1 MRNLLIYYILCFLA
15 LCSCSDSHTSIVL
28 DEAEALYDKALYEEA
43 DSVLRTIDAIA
54 LKPGSELQ
62 ARYALL
68 HTKIKY
74 KNYVDAPNDSLI
86 SISVEYAEAKGDA
99 EDRFYAY
106 LYQGIVRFE
115 LNDYS
120 KATQSLLRAMANSE
134 NISDHYSKG
143 QMFTYLSL
151 VNGVQHC
158 SDDEKYAQ
166 MAFEQYL
173 AGGLDTYYASAL
185 NMKAIAK
192 LHRVELDSAMIL
204 LDAAITKAES
214 TGSIFAL
221 NEALSLKAHT
231 ALFFDSIQMANHL
244 YMRLDNDK
252 SYTFQIKDL
261 CNMAYIQAK
270 LHNTDSCFTLL
281 SKARLACATVN
292 DTINYLAK
300 SLWVYNAIGDNEYA
314 SMLKDTLISLE
325 DRMLAE
331 SSAHSSLSHQRD
343 YAEWQKS
350 LTEEKAKETTSLL
363 TSIILIISL
372 ATLLLYVNYQKKV
385 LLSNLQE
392 EKIKN
397 LQSQIII
404 HNEEIER
411 GLSEL
416 KNSEIA
422 NYFRGLAVSKGTTTI
437 KRWSELENLFEQK
450 LPHFEK
456 SLRELTSMSE
466 IEWHLC
472 MLLKLGFSPGEMAIV
487 LQRSS
492 ASISLIRK
500 RLYEK
505 VHHKKGIPSDWD
517 AFINQM

>member
-173 AGGLDTYYASAL
+173 AGGLVSYYASAL

-192 LHRVELDSAMIL
+192 LHRHELDSAMIL
-204 LDAAITKAES
+204 LDAAITEAES
-214 TGSIFAL
+214 TGSLFAL

-244 YMRLDNDK
+244 YMQLDNDK
-252 SYTFQIKDL
+252 SYAFQIKDL
-261 CNMAYIQAK
+261 CNMAYIQARF
-270 LHNTDSCFTLL
+270 HNTDSCFSLL
-281 SKARLACATVN
+281 SKARSACATVN
-292 DTINYLAK
+292 DTINYFGK

-343 YAEWQKS
+343 YAEWRRIMA
-350 LTEEKAKETTSLL
+350 EEKTRHRNVVFILSTSIF
-363 TSIILIISL
+363 IILI
-372 ATLLLYVNYQKKV
+372 ALL
-385 LLSNLQE
+385 
-392 EKIKN
+392 
-397 LQSQIII
+397 
-404 HNEEIER
+404 
-411 GLSEL
+411 
-416 KNSEIA
+416 
-422 NYFRGLAVSKGTTTI
+422 VSTI
-437 KRWSELENLFEQK
+437 KRNAAQIKLQSERISRLLTENNLHRQEIAIGLLKIQSDELIPMLRIAADQKKGLTQSEWNRINQLFRNHI
-450 LPHFEK
+450 PYFET
-456 SLRELTSMSE
+456 SLRKYVNLSDT
-466 IEWHLC
+466 EWYVC
-472 MLLKLGFSPGEMAIV
+472 MLLKLNFSPGEIAI
-487 LQRSS
+487 LTNKTIGGISSIRS
-492 ASISLIRK
+492 
-500 RLYEK
+500 RLYQK
-505 VHHKKGIPSDWD
+505 CFKRKGSAPDWD
-517 AFINQM
+517 LFISSL